1 MKNDILVTLGV
12 HSHSYRVMANLNLS
26 DLNFEISHSLKLIK
40 DNLKIK
46 THHYSYP
53 EGMHNSFNSRVI
65 KVLKNNGIKI
75 CPTAIEGYNTS
86 VSDLFNLRRVMVL

>member
-1 MKNDILVTLGV
+1 MKYDRITDKTISENGITKNAMPIP
-12 HSHSYRVMANLNLS
+12 HKRIS
-26 DLNFEISHSLKLIK
+26 NFW

-53 EGMHNSFNSRVI
+53 EGMHNSFNNRVI

-86 VSDLFNLRRVMVL
+86 VSDLFNLRRVIVL